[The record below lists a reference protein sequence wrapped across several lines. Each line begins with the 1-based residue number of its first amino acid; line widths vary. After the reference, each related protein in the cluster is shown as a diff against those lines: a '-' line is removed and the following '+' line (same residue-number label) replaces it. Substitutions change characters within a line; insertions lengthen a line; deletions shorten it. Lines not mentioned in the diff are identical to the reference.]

1 MARKRLRVEEED
13 ATNLAGWLFA
23 DSFLALMII
32 FLATISFV
40 PALTSG
46 VVMGSGSVGKIA
58 GSNYVK
64 GLVLTYDSF
73 NASEI
78 ERDIK
83 TFITNEK
90 ISPQTEVMYARIVSG
105 YAEGENEDVGKV
117 RSIGLSVQIK
127 NSNIP
132 YFENATLD
140 LSASD
145 QIRPGSFVLRLT
157 LAPKGAN

>member
-1 MARKRLRVEEED
+1 MARKRIQIEEED
-13 ATNLAGWLFA
+13 ATSQAGWLFA

-58 GSNYVK
+58 GSNYIK

-73 NASEI
+73 NAAEI
-78 ERDIK
+78 ERDIR

-90 ISPQTEVMYARIVSG
+90 ISPQSEVLFARIVGG
-105 YAEGENEDVGKV
+105 YSASESEDAGKV
-117 RSIGLSVQIK
+117 RAIGISVQIK
-127 NSNIP
+127 KSNIS
-132 YFENATLD
+132 YFENASLD

-145 QIRPGSFVLRLT
+145 QLKPETFALRLT